1 MTLDCK
7 VDVIQSLLVHLLFDD
22 QTTKNRLVAIDD
34 LIDVVWNGN
43 GARKHMIGRVAAIS
57 ATGSDPKSWYIIVD
71 GADDFKS
78 KRERFSPIS
87 ILDLEI
93 IRHASDEKIIRTEKG
108 ENSCPYLRVVKGR
121 MQYSSDGINW
131 NYIRINDQDI
141 IEDQEGTVP
150 IISQVSRPAQDDLT
164 IEDAVW

>member
-7 VDVIQSLLVHLLFDD
+7 VDVIQSLFIHLLFDD
-22 QTTKNRLVAIDD
+22 HSVKDNLVAVDD

-57 ATGSDPKSWYIIVD
+57 AVGSDPNSWYMIVD

-78 KRERFSPIS
+78 MRERFSPIS

-93 IRHASDEKIIRTEKG
+93 LRRSCDEELIRTEKG
-108 ENSCPYLRVVKGR
+108 EHSCPFIRVLKGR
-121 MQYSSDGINW
+121 MQYSRDGINW
-131 NYIRINDQDI
+131 KYIQIDDRDI

-150 IISQVSRPAQDDLT
+150 IMHGRPPVNDEG